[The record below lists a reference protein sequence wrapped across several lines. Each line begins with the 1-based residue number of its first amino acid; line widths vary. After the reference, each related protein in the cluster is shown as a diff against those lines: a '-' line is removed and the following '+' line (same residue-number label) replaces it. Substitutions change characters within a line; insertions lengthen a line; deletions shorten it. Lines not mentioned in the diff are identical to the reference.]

1 MFSSPWRQKTAFSA
15 VLLFGVRTE
24 PKCTKTDFKD
34 WVGPNMRP
42 YAQCK
47 LKRPSASLQ
56 HSKRLSKPT
65 SKIPKWTES
74 ENSGNA
80 IHPNCDKHGTNT
92 HSAFARSKFNIRVN
106 MKTCLETLFFPW
118 FLSCVVFSLK
128 PWNMTILALKD
139 LIWRAAD
146 LAPMCS
152 QCSALWTYF
161 ELALCWACVRLI
173 LGMVDFV
180 DLVAML
186 GIWQLSLF

>member
-65 SKIPKWTES
+65 SRIPKWTES

-80 IHPNCDKHGTNT
+80 IHPNCDKRGTNT
-92 HSAFARSKFNIRVN
+92 HSTFARSTLNIGVN
-106 MKTCLETLFFPW
+106 KKHFFPHDSWAVLFFFETLKYDHIGTER
-118 FLSCVVFSLK
+118 SDLK
-128 PWNMTILALKD
+128 GSGFGAYVQPMFCPLD
-139 LIWRAAD
+139 L
-146 LAPMCS
+146 
-152 QCSALWTYF
+152 F
-161 ELALCWACVRLI
+161 WA
-173 LGMVDFV
+173 G
-180 DLVAML
+180 AML
-186 GIWQLSLF
+186 GLC